1 MPVPPADAGV
11 YFEQIA
17 EAFDCAVDRRG
28 AVDHHYFVGSNPARL
43 RFAGNALVPG
53 ITPAL
58 EHLRAADADS
68 ALAIHLFDSASTNI
82 ALPFPSAEVSAA
94 FEAGEPWIYRDASR
108 RILFDPAF
116 RTLTMLDAERRQAFF
131 WTDDAHRLSYHETSF
146 PLRSLWHWWL
156 RRGGWQVAHAG
167 AVANERGAV
176 VVAGP
181 SGAGKSTTALACLF
195 SSLRYLGDDFVILRG
210 DPQPT
215 VRSLYCSAKLHRDHI
230 HRFRFPAE
238 AITNAGRADEEKAL
252 LFVDRQA
259 ADRICLE
266 SPVAAFLFPRVDGS
280 GATRVEALAPG
291 EALRTLAISTMFMLH
306 DADASDFAQLAA
318 VLRARP
324 CFRLVLGARI
334 DEIPVV
340 IAELLEKLT

>member
-1 MPVPPADAGV
+1 MPARPADAGV

-17 EAFDCAVDRRG
+17 EAFDCAVDTQG
-28 AVDHHYFVGSNPARL
+28 AVDHHYLVGSNPARL
-43 RFAGNALVPG
+43 CFAGDALVPR

-58 EHLRAADADS
+58 EHLRAPNAHS
-68 ALAIHLFDSASTNI
+68 ALAIHLFDSASRNI
-82 ALPFPSAEVSAA
+82 PLPFPSSEVRAA
-94 FEAGEPWIYRDASR
+94 FEAGEPWIYRDECR

-131 WTDDAHRLSYHETSF
+131 WTDDAYRLSYHETSF

-156 RRGGWQVAHAG
+156 RRGGSQLAHAG
-167 AVANERGAV
+167 AVANERGAA

-195 SSLRYLGDDFVILRG
+195 SPLRYLGDDFVILRS

-238 AITNAGRADEEKAL
+238 AITNADRADEKAL

-266 SPVAAFLFPRVDGS
+266 SPVAAFLFPQVDGS
-280 GATRVEALAPG
+280 GTTRVEALAPG
-291 EALRTLAISTMFMLH
+291 EALRTLAVSTMFMLH

-318 VLRARP
+318 VLRSRP